1 MPETSGMPAA
11 PQVREPEWKSESKS
25 QAEAEAER
33 RGGLADFGHR
43 WAEAE
48 RLGDVAAL
56 DALLTDDF
64 TAVGPRGFVLGK
76 AQWLDRYA
84 SGALVHDD
92 FTWDEVTLRQYGRTA
107 VAVGVQGQQSVFD
120 GRDADGRFRI
130 TQTIVEVDGR
140 WQLAAVHL
148 SPTGA

>member
-1 MPETSGMPAA
+1 MPETSAVRTLPAA
-11 PQVREPEWKSESKS
+11 
-25 QAEAEAER
+25 ER
-33 RGGLADFGHR
+33 SGELADFGRR

-48 RLGDVAAL
+48 RRGDVAAL

-64 TAVGPRGFVLGK
+64 TAVGPQGFVLGK

-92 FTWDEVTLRQYGRTA
+92 FTWTEVTLRQYGSCA
-107 VAVGVQGQQSVFD
+107 VAVGVQRQQSVFD
-120 GRDADGRFRI
+120 GRDADAGFRI
-130 TQTIVEVDGR
+130 TQTLVEVDGR